1 MKPTTETVI
10 DLVVLKLC
18 NMKQVLVIFVV
29 ILASFRC
36 NATKWQDIRSP
47 ANSPHFQE
55 MFKDWFPDSKN
66 SSQPTIEGRI
76 TNGLQASLGQFPH
89 QVFMYL
95 YESSGAG
102 YLCGGSVIANFDNN

>member
-1 MKPTTETVI
+1 MNEATETVI
-10 DLVVLKLC
+10 DSVVLKLC
-18 NMKQVLVIFVV
+18 NMKQVLVIFVA
-29 ILASFRC
+29 ILSSFGC

-55 MFKDWFPDSKN
+55 MFKNWFPDSKD
-66 SSQPTIEGRI
+66 SSRPTIEGRI

-102 YLCGGSVIANFDNN
+102 YLCGGSVIANFDNS